1 MNGYKIVLLKAIL
14 CFIGCRK
21 VNGYA
26 PEYVVLSNLK
36 QKEMKKINLIFR
48 IVLLFVLG
56 SCSKNDPY
64 PKYETTFSFEERE
77 KNVIIDNSTHY
88 VYLKGKVARLYSNMH
103 NQKLT
108 IIPELTAATKEQYHI
123 ADSLVLFFHK
133 NYDRDSIKIDI
144 FPEQIKR
151 TITIAFMVENL
162 VVDKDYSLYIDTPII
177 NLIPSEIS
185 CYDEGNLM
193 IN

>member
-103 NQKLT
+103 NQKLK
-108 IIPELTAATKEQYHI
+108 IIPELTTAAKEQYHI
-123 ADSLVLFFHK
+123 SDSLVLLFHK

>member
-1 MNGYKIVLLKAIL
+1 
-14 CFIGCRK
+14 
-21 VNGYA
+21 
-26 PEYVVLSNLK
+26 
-36 QKEMKKINLIFR
+36 MKKVNLIFR

-88 VYLKGKVARLYSNMH
+88 VYLKGKVSLLYSNMH

-108 IIPELTAATKEQYHI
+108 IIPELTTATKEQYHI
-123 ADSLVLFFHK
+123 ADSLVLLFHK

-151 TITIAFMVENL
+151 MITIAFTVENL
-162 VVDKDYSLYIDTPII
+162 VVDKDYSLYIDTTII
-177 NLIPSEIS
+177 NLIPSKIS
-185 CYDEGNLM
+185 CHDEGNLM

>member
-108 IIPELTAATKEQYHI
+108 IIPELTTATKEQYHI
-123 ADSLVLFFHK
+123 TDSLVLFFHK

-151 TITIAFMVENL
+151 MITIAFTVENL
-162 VVDKDYSLYIDTPII
+162 VVDKDYSLYIDTTII
-177 NLIPSEIS
+177 NLIPSKIS
-185 CYDEGNLM
+185 CHDEGNLM

>member
-1 MNGYKIVLLKAIL
+1 
-14 CFIGCRK
+14 
-21 VNGYA
+21 
-26 PEYVVLSNLK
+26 
-36 QKEMKKINLIFR
+36 MKKVNLIFR

-77 KNVIIDNSTHY
+77 KNVIIDDSTHY
-88 VYLKGKVARLYSNMH
+88 VYLKGKVVRLYFNMH
-103 NQKLT
+103 NQKLK
-108 IIPELTAATKEQYHI
+108 IIPELTTATKEQYHI
-123 ADSLVLFFHK
+123 SDSLVLLFHK

-151 TITIAFMVENL
+151 TITIAFTVENL
-162 VVDKDYSLYIDTPII
+162 VVDKDYSLYIDTTII
-177 NLIPSEIS
+177 NLIPSKIS
-185 CYDEGNLM
+185 CHDEGNLM

>member
-1 MNGYKIVLLKAIL
+1 
-14 CFIGCRK
+14 
-21 VNGYA
+21 
-26 PEYVVLSNLK
+26 
-36 QKEMKKINLIFR
+36 MKKVNLIFR

-77 KNVIIDNSTHY
+77 KNVIVDNSTHY
-88 VYLKGKVARLYSNMH
+88 VYLKGKVSLLYSNMH
-103 NQKLT
+103 NQKLK
-108 IIPELTAATKEQYHI
+108 IIPELTTAIKEQYHI
-123 ADSLVLFFHK
+123 SDSLVLLFHK
-133 NYDRDSIKIDI
+133 NYDCDSIKIDI

-162 VVDKDYSLYIDTPII
+162 VVDKDYSLYIDTTII